1 MLPNLTIFDGEILEE
16 KIDLKDSSRETSI
29 SENISE
35 NLSIRKPRIV
45 SAITLLL
52 EEIDCLDDLDEL
64 KKKIELKSK
73 TIRDNSDVFT
83 VWPKDSIQMDNF
95 VD

>member
-1 MLPNLTIFDGEILEE
+1 MLPNLTIFDGEILEK

-83 VWPKDSIQMDNF
+83 VWPKDYPNG
-95 VD
+95 

>member
-64 KKKIELKSK
+64 KKKLELKTK

-83 VWPKDSIQMDNF
+83 V
-95 VD
+95 

>member
-45 SAITLLL
+45 SAIALLL

-64 KKKIELKSK
+64 KKKIELKTK

-83 VWPKDSIQMDNF
+83 V
-95 VD
+95 

>member
-16 KIDLKDSSRETSI
+16 KIDLKGSSRETSI

-83 VWPKDSIQMDNF
+83 VWPKDYPNG
-95 VD
+95 

>member
-52 EEIDCLDDLDEL
+52 EEIDCLEDLDEL

-83 VWPKDSIQMDNF
+83 V
-95 VD
+95 

>member
-83 VWPKDSIQMDNF
+83 V
-95 VD
+95 

>member
-16 KIDLKDSSRETSI
+16 KIDPKDSSRETSI

-64 KKKIELKSK
+64 KKKLELKTK

-83 VWPKDSIQMDNF
+83 V
-95 VD
+95 

>member
-83 VWPKDSIQMDNF
+83 VWPKDYPNG
-95 VD
+95 